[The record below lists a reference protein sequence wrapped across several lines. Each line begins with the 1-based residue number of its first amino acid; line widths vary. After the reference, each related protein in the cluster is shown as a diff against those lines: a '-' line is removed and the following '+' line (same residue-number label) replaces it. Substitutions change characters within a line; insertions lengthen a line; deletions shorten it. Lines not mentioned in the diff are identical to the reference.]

1 METSSGPAA
10 TPAAAIPSEETAKP
24 YIEAGGVSGRTAVYK
39 DAEIQKSYP
48 FVAPMV
54 ASWDGGVPDFRPR
67 FAEWPEIS
75 EVVAEWGT
83 RMMLGNVS
91 VQQGAQSI
99 GARVEEILGQAG
111 YYDGSKPLRK

>member
-1 METSSGPAA
+1 M
-10 TPAAAIPSEETAKP
+10 
-24 YIEAGGVSGRTAVYK
+24 SGRTSVYK
-39 DAEIQKSYP
+39 DAEVQKRYP

-54 ASWDGGVPDFRPR
+54 VSWDGGVPDFRPR

-75 EVVAEWGT
+75 EVIAEWGT

-91 VQQGAQSI
+91 IQQGAQSI

-111 YYDGSKPLRK
+111 YYNGTKPLRK